1 MGKTSGIL
9 TSLCYLD
16 VRCDVP
22 NVLLEYVPNVL
33 LENVPNVLLENI
45 PNVLLEYVPN
55 ILLENIPNVLLENIP
70 NVLLENLLNYSNNSD
85 NLIFCKYNFIF
96 YIISNVHF
104 SLRKI

>member
-45 PNVLLEYVPN
+45 PNVLLE
-55 ILLENIPNVLLENIP
+55 
-70 NVLLENLLNYSNNSD
+70 NLLNYSNNSD